1 MEYFACFFIIGLFT
15 VLPLIG
21 VAIASQIWD
30 LDTNGMFIANLIHVC
45 IIIIG
50 AICAINKVKKRRY
63 GWDLNSSLAI
73 RNVNYF
79 FYKTLLYSI
88 AFSVVVFLLY
98 GRAIFSGEY
107 RGDVRTSVGAF
118 GWLVTFITIYAVP
131 GLMSYATVVYFYYSD
146 INSQSKIRSRYYLIL
161 GLGIFVGLM
170 LGGKSSVVTMMF
182 PPLIQYSQKLTIR
195 KGIIIAIV
203 GSLSIILIGERQM
216 EQTFTESLNYNIYRS
231 TDLAGF
237 GTACVWDKYPD
248 GAPHA
253 YLSIYNAL
261 GENITSIITGVDRHS
276 YDFLKYNVA
285 RDVTY
290 DYYNDPDGAISGAG
304 NLTVTSF
311 GEAVFWFGHHL
322 FFVVSVISGIIT
334 YKLLLLLFK
343 SRHIKRMRY
352 NTLVTVYFT
361 SVYISWLN
369 STTGSLISAFLGL
382 TTIFYMVLLYY
393 LIKFLEQQSK
403 IRIYVKNSFKREG
416 TKCSC

>member
-1 MEYFACFFIIGLFT
+1 MTFFAVLLIIGLFT
-15 VLPLIG
+15 ILPLIG
-21 VAIASQIWD
+21 VYIASELWD
-30 LDTNGMFIANLIHVC
+30 LDTSGMFVANLIHVC
-45 IIIIG
+45 IIFIS
-50 AICAINKVKKRRY
+50 AFLAINKVKKRRY
-63 GWDLNSSLAI
+63 GWNQNSNLAI
-73 RNVNYF
+73 RNIDHF

-88 AFSVVVFLLY
+88 AFSVVVFFLY

-131 GLMSYATVVYFYYSD
+131 GLMSYATVVFFYYSD
-146 INSQSKIRSRYYLIL
+146 IKSQSTNRYRYYLIL

-182 PPLIQYSQKLTIR
+182 PPLIQYSQKLTIK
-195 KGIIIAIV
+195 KGVIIAIL

-216 EQTFTESLNYNIYRS
+216 EQTFTESLSYNIYRS

-248 GAPHA
+248 GASHA

-261 GENITSIITGVDRHS
+261 GENITSMITGVDRHS

-290 DYYNDPDGAISGAG
+290 DYYKDPDGAITGAG

-311 GEAVFWFGHHL
+311 GEAVFWFGHN
-322 FFVVSVISGIIT
+322 FFFIISIIAGVIT
-334 YKLLLLLFK
+334 YKLIIILYKTRRINKL
-343 SRHIKRMRY
+343 RY
-352 NTLVTVYFT
+352 NTLVTIYFT

-369 STTGSLISAFLGL
+369 STTGSLLSAFLGL
-382 TTIFYMVLLYY
+382 TTIFYMVLLNY
-393 LIKFLEQQSK
+393 LLKYIESNSK
-403 IRIYVKNSFKREG
+403 R
-416 TKCSC
+416 